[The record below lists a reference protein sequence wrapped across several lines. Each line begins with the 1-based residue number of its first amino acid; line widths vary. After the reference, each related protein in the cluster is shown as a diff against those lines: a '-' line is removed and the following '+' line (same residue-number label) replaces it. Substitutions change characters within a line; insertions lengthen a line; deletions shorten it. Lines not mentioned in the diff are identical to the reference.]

1 MGFVHVVHNSILS
14 KIIQHVKVIYRRFI
28 VGNHHVESQFGR
40 GKLLIHT
47 HFQQH
52 RQSLISH
59 SGYGV

>member
-1 MGFVHVVHNSILS
+1 VHNSILS